1 MLSALPLRFS
11 ARPKASV
18 AGPFSTRFLSSIVHI
33 AVLTQYYH
41 TPDCANAGRPWSLVN
56 ALAGAGH
63 DVTVLTSGTW
73 RARRLTHR
81 FAWTPP
87 GVRLRTVTVP
97 YANDMSAGERVRA
110 FLSFAARAFWEGL
123 KIPRPDL
130 IHAASTPL
138 TVGAVGAALARRWQC
153 PWVFEV
159 HDLWPDFP
167 VQMGALPHPLLQ
179 HPLYA
184 LERFLYRDAAHV
196 ITLSPGM
203 AAHVQEFAPAH
214 AVTSVAYGTDLDIL
228 SQVGTEERDALRR
241 RLQREEDEPMVLY
254 AGSFGRANDLP
265 TLVETARRCAG
276 ACPARFVFAGDG
288 YHRPLLERAAR
299 RLPNV
304 SLLDPLPYPETLAL
318 FELADLSLVP
328 FLDRPVLSTNAPSK
342 FFDSL
347 AAGTPVVV
355 TNPGWTRDFVERHR
369 CGWYTPAERPDSLR
383 RRIEAVV
390 REEPERRRAARNARR
405 AGRTHFD
412 RAEHMGRL
420 LSIIEDAAC

>member
-1 MLSALPLRFS
+1 M
-11 ARPKASV
+11 
-18 AGPFSTRFLSSIVHI
+18 HI
-33 AVLTQYYH
+33 AVFIQHYH
-41 TPDCANAGRPWSLVN
+41 TPDCPTAARPWALVK
-56 ALAGAGH
+56 ALARRHA
-63 DVTVLTSGTW
+63 VTVMTTDSWQG
-73 RARRLTHR
+73 RRLAHR
-81 FAWTPP
+81 FDWTPP
-87 GVRLRTVTVP
+87 GVRLKALHVP
-97 YANDMSAGERVRA
+97 YANEMTIAERLRSYLTYAGKALWESASTTGV
-110 FLSFAARAFWEGL
+110 L
-123 KIPRPDL
+123 PHPPDL
-130 IHAASTPL
+130 VYASSTPL
-138 TVGAVGAALARRWQC
+138 TVGAVGAAAAARWRC

-159 HDLWPDFP
+159 RDLWPDFP
-167 VQMGALPHPLLQ
+167 VQMGALDGRPLLRRA
-179 HPLYA
+179 LYE
-184 LERFLYRDAAHV
+184 LERLLYRSAARV
-196 ITLSPGM
+196 VTASPDM
-203 AAHVQEFAPAH
+203 AAHVRPFIDDAR
-214 AVTSVAYGTDLDIL
+214 AVVPVEYGTDLDL
-228 SQVGTEERDALRR
+228 LAQVGAEEKRALRR
-241 RLQREEDEPMVLY
+241 QVQREEDEPMVLY

-276 ACPARFVFAGDG
+276 VCPARFVFAGDG
-288 YHRPLLERAAR
+288 YHRPLLKRAAR

-347 AAGTPVVV
+347 SAGTPVVV
-355 TNPGWTRDFVERHR
+355 TAPGWTRDFVERHR
-369 CGWYTPAERPDSLR
+369 CGWYTPAERPDALR